1 MFDFIEAN
9 DLFENEFIVLVET
22 SFKTENG
29 IKTVLEVAVKNG
41 KDDISTFIPVIV
53 F

>member
-9 DLFENEFIVLVET
+9 DLFENELIVLVET

-29 IKTVLEVAVKNG
+29 IKTALEVAVKNESN
-41 KDDISTFIPVIV
+41 DISTFIPVIV